1 MRVAIGLGV
10 RGLIALLLSVF
21 VVSLAYGMALPL
33 LPSAIERAVGAGEDV
48 GLQTG
53 VLAGSYALALAL
65 FAPLWGRWSDNGRRR
80 AVLLVG
86 LCGFVLALAAGAA
99 VHGIFGL
106 YLSRFLSG
114 AFAACIVPVA
124 LALVVDAVPEQEARA
139 RYFAWVGI
147 ASIAGLLGG
156 PLIGGALDSRIGPDL
171 DSYTLSQGGLALV
184 AAAVAAIAVRW
195 LPPRAPPTGQTSAVP
210 IQRRDLTVLLGVSGL
225 VAAGLGAFEVGVTLR
240 GRYDL
245 QLTSS
250 ELGLIFAECML
261 AMGAAQILVFNRWV
275 RVDRTARLIA
285 PSLFALGLGLILLN
299 WASSRAG
306 LMVGTGV
313 IAAASGIL
321 LPVLA
326 FWTSFAAGP
335 MPGRQLGWQSST
347 LSLGQAIG
355 SALAGLFA
363 GDPGKANGGILA
375 AGAASVVAALVLLG
389 ALRHISRLATDPKQA
404 RRLPPG

>member
-1 MRVAIGLGV
+1 MATGLSA

-21 VVSLAYGMALPL
+21 VVSLAYGTVLPL
-33 LPSAIERAVGAGEDV
+33 LPSAIERALGAGADV

-53 VLAGSYALALAL
+53 VLAGSYAFALFL

-80 AVLLVG
+80 IVLLIG
-86 LCGFVLALAAGAA
+86 LCGFALALATGAA
-99 VHGIFGL
+99 FDGICGL
-106 YLSRFLSG
+106 YLSRFLGG

-124 LALVVDAVPEQEARA
+124 LALVVDAVPEQVARA
-139 RYFAWVGI
+139 RYFAWLGI
-147 ASIAGLLGG
+147 AGIAGLLGG
-156 PLIGGALDSRIGPDL
+156 PLLGGALDSRIDPAL
-171 DSYTLSQGGLALV
+171 DSYSLSQGGLALL
-184 AAAVAAIAVRW
+184 ATAVAAIAVLW
-195 LPPRAPPTGQTSAVP
+195 LPPRMPPTGPASSVSAK
-210 IQRRDLTVLLGVSGL
+210 RRDLIVLLGVSGL

-285 PSLFALGLGLILLN
+285 PSLFALGLALILLN

-306 LMVGTGV
+306 LMIGTGA

-326 FWTSFAAGP
+326 FWTSLAAGP
-335 MPGRQLGWQSST
+335 MRGRQLGWQTSIS
-347 LSLGQAIG
+347 SLGQTIG

-363 GDPGKANGGILA
+363 GASGTVNGGILA
-375 AGAASVVAALVLLG
+375 AGSALLLAALVLPG
-389 ALRHISRLATDPKQA
+389 ALRHTSRLATDPNQA
-404 RRLPPG
+404 RRPQPR